1 MRGWF
6 ITLEGVEG
14 AGKSTQVARLEQA
27 LVGRGY
33 QVLTT
38 REPGGTSLGAGIRE
52 LVLGGGHRPVP
63 MAELFLMLADRAQH
77 VAEVVRP
84 ALAAGRVV
92 IGDRYADATRAYQG
106 GGRGLNAGLIET
118 ANAAATGGLEPDLTL
133 YLDLP
138 AEAGRARQKARG
150 AADRL
155 EAEEPEFHA
164 RVRESYRRQAANAP
178 DRIRIIDAAAD
189 ADTVHES
196 ILRQVL
202 AALEAGQGGNRER
215 PPR

>member
-14 AGKSTQVARLEQA
+14 AGKSTQVERLARA
-27 LVGRGY
+27 LADRGY
-33 QVLTT
+33 EVLAT
-38 REPGGTSLGAGIRE
+38 REPGGTTLGAGIRQ
-52 LVLGGGHRPVP
+52 LVLGGGQRPVP

-77 VAEVVRP
+77 VAEVIRP

-92 IGDRYADATRAYQG
+92 IGDRFADATRAYQG
-106 GGRGLNAGLIET
+106 GGRGLDRELIEQ

-138 AEAGRARQKARG
+138 AETGRARQRARG

-164 RVRESYRRQAANAP
+164 RVRESYRRQVANAP

-202 AALEAGQGGNRER
+202 AALEAGPGGGHDLL
-215 PPR
+215 PR